1 MLRISYLLIK
11 SIQGPEPNY
20 QKVDSNTYNT
30 FRYKNRFEMS
40 HGGILPELNIAYET
54 WGSLNERKDNAVL
67 IFTGLSANSHAKSH
81 EVYYFYYLFNHYIKT
96 KFCYFEEKQSAWMVG
111 GFYRK

>member
-1 MLRISYLLIK
+1 MFDKEVREILNLTEKVYVTTNKLLGLNS

-30 FRYKNRFEMS
+30 FSYKNRFEMS

-54 WGSLNERKDNAVL
+54 WGKLNERKDNAVL

-81 EVYYFYYLFNHYIKT
+81 EVILNSFQLINK
-96 KFCYFEEKQSAWMVG
+96 
-111 GFYRK
+111 